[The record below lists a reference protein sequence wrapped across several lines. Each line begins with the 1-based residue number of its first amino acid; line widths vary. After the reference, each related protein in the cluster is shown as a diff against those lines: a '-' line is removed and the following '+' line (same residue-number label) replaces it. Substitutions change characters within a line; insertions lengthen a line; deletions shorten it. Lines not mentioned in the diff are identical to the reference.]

1 MKQLS
6 LNTFLNS
13 SDTVLAVE
21 AFPFPSVC
29 LPCGHQVLGTGQEAQ
44 GEGFNTL
51 WVLAPSL
58 EGTHGVS
65 SGLVGLWSWEIEV
78 VKGRG
83 KCGGQ

>member
-1 MKQLS
+1 M
-6 LNTFLNS
+6 
-13 SDTVLAVE
+13 
-21 AFPFPSVC
+21 
-29 LPCGHQVLGTGQEAQ
+29 GTGQEAQ

-65 SGLVGLWSWEIEV
+65 SGLVGLWNWEIEV
-78 VKGRG
+78 MKGRG